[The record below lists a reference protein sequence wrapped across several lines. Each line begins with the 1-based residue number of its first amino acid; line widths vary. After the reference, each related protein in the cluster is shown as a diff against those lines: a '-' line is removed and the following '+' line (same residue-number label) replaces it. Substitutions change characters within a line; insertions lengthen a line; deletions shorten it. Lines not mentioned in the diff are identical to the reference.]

1 MSLRSIR
8 INSNRSLALSPRWN
22 LRHFAKLPNEISFK
36 LRLLRKPLIQTRNE
50 NNHRNMS
57 TTDDCTAVG
66 TALGIRFVNDC
77 CKESAGMITCNQDN
91 RITLLNGIC
100 TGDPNQIWANQP
112 FPNGLEAATQLQVI
126 ILSQCNFTG
135 PLPDTWA
142 PLQSLYELHL
152 DGNQLTGP
160 IPPSLGTVSSLQYLH
175 LSNNNFEGALPDT
188 FAQLTQIQ
196 VAELQ
201 GNCLTA
207 SAGTIATGE
216 QRSSCAVAAAGSSSA
231 SAADTPTST
240 DGSAGATGTMA
251 VTGGAG
257 SMVTTT
263 DSVVTT
269 ASAAAAAGTAVV
281 ATGTTSAPALS
292 KSDAL
297 KHLSYSFIFV
307 SIAAIFA

>member
-1 MSLRSIR
+1 
-8 INSNRSLALSPRWN
+8 
-22 LRHFAKLPNEISFK
+22 
-36 LRLLRKPLIQTRNE
+36 
-50 NNHRNMS
+50 MS

-112 FPNGLEAATQLQVI
+112 FPKGLEAATQLQVI

-160 IPPSLGTVSSLQYLH
+160 IPPSLGTLTSLQFLH
-175 LSNNNFEGALPDT
+175 LSNNNFEGSLPDT
-188 FAQLTQIQ
+188 FAQLTLLQ
-196 VAELQ
+196 VVELQ
-201 GNCLTA
+201 GNCLNAA
-207 SAGTIATGE
+207 SATGVIATGE
-216 QRSSCAVAAAGSSSA
+216 QRSGCAVPAAASSA
-231 SAADTPTST
+231 SAAETPTADVTTAT

-251 VTGGAG
+251 VTGGGGTMA
-257 SMVTTT
+257 VTT
-263 DSVVTT
+263 DSVVT
-269 ASAAAAAGTAVV
+269 AGTAAV
-281 ATGTTSAPALS
+281 ATGTASPPALS
-292 KSDAL
+292 KSGAF
-297 KHLSYSFIFV
+297 KNLSYSFIFA

>member
-1 MSLRSIR
+1 MS
-8 INSNRSLALSPRWN
+8 
-22 LRHFAKLPNEISFK
+22 
-36 LRLLRKPLIQTRNE
+36 
-50 NNHRNMS
+50 
-57 TTDDCTAVG
+57 TDDCTAVG

-112 FPNGLEAATQLQVI
+112 FPKGLEAATQLQVI

-142 PLQSLYELHL
+142 PLQSLYELHI

-160 IPPSLGTVSSLQYLH
+160 IPPSLGTVPSLQYLH

-188 FAQLTQIQ
+188 FTQLTQIQ
-196 VAELQ
+196 VVELQ

-207 SAGTIATGE
+207 GVGNIATGE
-216 QRSSCAVAAAGSSSA
+216 QRSSCAVAGSPSA
-231 SAADTPTST
+231 SAADTPTAADVTAT

-251 VTGGAG
+251 VTGGGGTMA
-257 SMVTTT
+257 TTT
-263 DSVVTT
+263 DSV
-269 ASAAAAAGTAVV
+269 ASAAGAAAAAGTAVV
-281 ATGTTSAPALS
+281 ATGTTSAPVLS
-292 KSDAL
+292 KSDAF
-297 KHLSYSFIFV
+297 KHLSFSFIFV